1 MQITLIIILAVVAAS
16 FAAWTYFLK
25 KEANTKNKDVL
36 ELSSKLEDRNKDIL
50 ELSSRSA
57 VLENE
62 NKNLLALNEQTEA
75 DLKTCRAANDA
86 LKEEISAFKA
96 KEAELNAVK
105 NNLEE
110 NISRQQAA
118 FDRLQASAKDN
129 FRHLADEVFKVKMTE
144 LKSESKE
151 IVAPLND
158 NLEKLQEKLARMQ
171 NLNESLQKEAGNLAN
186 ALQFKNKTQGNF
198 GEMILEDVL
207 IASGLKKGVHYE
219 TQTAMHSEDGAAV
232 RSDRQ
237 PDCLI
242 NMPDERYVVIDS
254 KMSLTAYT
262 NYVNE
267 QNPEKKAEYL
277 NAHISSIEHH
287 IDELSKKK
295 YQDLKEIKGRTPDF
309 VLMFI
314 PVEYAYMSALEAK
327 PGLGVFAGGKKI
339 ALVTASSLIPILKTV
354 ESLWRISV
362 SQKNIDEIVKIGGQL
377 HDRIANFYENMQK
390 IKKGLT
396 DADKAFGG
404 AMLNLD
410 GNLGLLTSA
419 RKLKEIGVKTAKKLP
434 QNAALTA
441 AEPLPAQ
448 PKLIKEEDE
457 EESLFPPH

>member
-75 DLKTCRAANDA
+75 DLKACRAANDA

-118 FDRLQASAKDN
+118 FDKLQASAKDN

-419 RKLKEIGVKTAKKLP
+419 RKLKEIGVKTTKKLP

-441 AEPLPAQ
+441 SEPLPAQ

>member
-75 DLKTCRAANDA
+75 DLKACRAANDA

-118 FDRLQASAKDN
+118 FDKLQASAKDN

-171 NLNESLQKEAGNLAN
+171 NLNEGLQKEAGNLAN

-314 PVEYAYMSALEAK
+314 PVEYAYMAALEAK
-327 PGLGVFAGGKKI
+327 PGLGVFAGSKKI

-419 RKLKEIGVKTAKKLP
+419 RKLKEIGVKTTKKLP

-441 AEPLPAQ
+441 SEPLPAQ

>member
-75 DLKTCRAANDA
+75 DLKACRAANDA

-118 FDRLQASAKDN
+118 FDKLQASAKDN

-314 PVEYAYMSALEAK
+314 PVEYAYMAALEAK

-434 QNAALTA
+434 QNAALTNTEENA
-441 AEPLPAQ
+441 AQ
-448 PKLIKEEDE
+448 PKLTKEGNE

>member
-75 DLKTCRAANDA
+75 DLKACRAANDA
-86 LKEEISAFKA
+86 LKEEISAFRA

-118 FDRLQASAKDN
+118 FDKLQASAKDN

-314 PVEYAYMSALEAK
+314 PVEYAYMAALEAK

-434 QNAALTA
+434 QNAALTNTEENA
-441 AEPLPAQ
+441 AQ
-448 PKLIKEEDE
+448 PKLTKEGNE

>member
-1 MQITLIIILAVVAAS
+1 MTITLIILSIILFLTAAFLAVWS
-16 FAAWTYFLK
+16 LSLK
-25 KEANTKNKDVL
+25 KEADLKNKQIL
-36 ELSSKLEDRNKDIL
+36 ELSSK
-50 ELSSRSA
+50 SA
-57 VLENE
+57 ALENE
-62 NKNLLALNEQTEA
+62 NKNLSSLNERHEA
-75 DLKTCRAANDA
+75 ELKASLADNNA

-105 NNLEE
+105 KNLEQ
-110 NISRQQAA
+110 NISRQQET
-118 FDRLQASAKDN
+118 FEKLQSSAKDN
-129 FRHLADEVFKVKMTE
+129 FRRLADEVFKVKMTE
-144 LKSESKE
+144 LKTESKD
-151 IVAPLND
+151 IVAPLSD
-158 NLEKLQEKLARMQ
+158 NLEKLQDKLARMQ

-219 TQTAMHSEDGAAV
+219 TQTAMHSEEGEVLRADK
-232 RSDRQ
+232 Q

-242 NMPDERYVVIDS
+242 NMPDARYVVIDS

-267 QNPEKKAEYL
+267 KDPQKKAEYL
-277 NAHISSIEHH
+277 NAHIASVEHH

-295 YQDLKEIKGRTPDF
+295 YQDLKELKGRTPDF
-309 VLMFI
+309 VLLFI
-314 PVEYAYMSALEAK
+314 PVEYAYMAALEAK

-390 IKKGLT
+390 IKKGLS

-410 GNLGLLTSA
+410 GNQGLLTSA

-434 QNAALTA
+434 PADNAAQA
-441 AEPLPAQ
+441 R
-448 PKLIKEEDE
+448 LIKTDAESAEQTPQEERE
-457 EESLFPPH
+457 EEQSLFPPH

>member
-75 DLKTCRAANDA
+75 DLKACRAANDA

-118 FDRLQASAKDN
+118 FDKLQASAKDN

-314 PVEYAYMSALEAK
+314 PVEYAYMAALEAK

-419 RKLKEIGVKTAKKLP
+419 RKLKEIGVKTTKKLP

-441 AEPLPAQ
+441 SEPLPAQ